1 MTQIRFGFPARRNSS
16 GGSKER
22 CSFFCECMS
31 ESAAPDDDTV
41 RTSSSFFLL
50 HTPGATQQ
58 VRNKPEEIFSLL
70 VWHQITGRCPRS
82 FLIFRQTGPEC
93 LQHTLPSLLIG
104 RFCVFLVF
112 FISQSK
118 QQLALVWVC
127 FCSPFKGGQP
137 AYKLSSHL
145 LPQPLSGEFIRIQIT
160 NNQTSEGSFG

>member
-16 GGSKER
+16 GGGQREVFVFLWMHEWV
-22 CSFFCECMS
+22 CSAGWRHSQDIFQLLPPS
-31 ESAAPDDDTV
+31 HARRNATGAKQTRGNLSSP
-41 RTSSSFFLL
+41 RLTSDNR
-50 HTPGATQQ
+50 P
-58 VRNKPEEIFSLL
+58 
-70 VWHQITGRCPRS
+70 
-82 FLIFRQTGPEC
+82 
-93 LQHTLPSLLIG
+93 LPSLISHFPTDGTRMSSAYSAIITYRQVL
-104 RFCVFLVF
+104 CVFVF

-145 LPQPLSGEFIRIQIT
+145 LPQPLSGEFICIQIT

>member
-1 MTQIRFGFPARRNSS
+1 MTQIRFGFPARSNSS
-16 GGSKER
+16 GGAKR
-22 CSFFCECMS
+22 GVHFCECMS

-82 FLIFRQTGPEC
+82 FLIFRQAGPEC
-93 LQHTLPSLLIG
+93 LQHTLPSLPIA
-104 RFCVFLVF
+104 RFCMCF
-112 FISQSK
+112 FPISQSK

-145 LPQPLSGEFIRIQIT
+145 LPQPLSAEFIRIQIT
-160 NNQTSEGSFG
+160 KNQTSEGSFR